1 MKRRDGSWTNGGS
14 KKKEREHRGRESVT
28 VRREGGREGLWVA
41 EVMGC
46 SVFSSHACP
55 CYLES
60 LFPIYQ
66 GVRCGMQMEP
76 VAACM
81 CSTAQRPPGPPLNE
95 LTLKR

>member
-1 MKRRDGSWTNGGS
+1 MGAAGRQQGRAENDWNISWL
-14 KKKEREHRGRESVT
+14 ER
-28 VRREGGREGLWVA
+28 GREGLWVV

-66 GVRCGMQMEP
+66 GVRCGIQMA
-76 VAACM
+76 VCM
-81 CSTAQRPPGPPLNE
+81 FSEQ
-95 LTLKR
+95 LKDLEGHHLMSSL